1 VIVVRKIFL
10 FLFSVVFVAGCGG
23 SSSTPPAKTS
33 NNSKSS
39 AKKYAYRDQDGNPAD
54 QDSIEDLIYS
64 ELSKRQQAL
73 LKRYTLPTGTH
84 SLGGMKFDIPVTMN
98 DRVREWIDYFVNGA
112 GRKHFERYLSR
123 STRVVPIQLRILKE
137 NRMPKDL
144 IFLSMI
150 ESGFN
155 THAYSSAAAVG
166 LWQFIRSTG
175 RLYGL
180 DNDYW
185 VDERRH
191 PEKATQAAAHHLRDL
206 YEEFGD
212 WYLAFAAYN
221 AGAGKVRRAI
231 EMTGSRDFWT
241 LASSSYLRQ
250 ETKDYVPKILAAAI
264 IGKSPEKYGF
274 SDVEYQDPIPTE
286 LVTIPASTDLDVIA
300 ECAGVD
306 ADLIR
311 LINPELL
318 RNVTPPTHYALSI
331 PRGTKANFER
341 RYAHLDENQR
351 LRNVRYVAQKGDT
364 LRSIAEDHGVTL
376 SSLMNANPALDGRR
390 NVSAGTKVIVPR
402 AYDSPPPVPVDK
414 VYASTSTGKGKR
426 LVDLIAEKDENETP
440 KSKKEKKVSKKSDDN
455 DGEMKVVWKDSE
467 KKDAPAEKVA
477 PAELRKDSED
487 TAPKPIADN
496 DAKPSA
502 GSTDGDG
509 AGAQPAN
516 NVDDRI
522 GKALAQVDAENP
534 EGETDGGGVRVKP
547 SGEDTDAESPKTT
560 AKTRRN
566 DLPPPVKVGYTVK
579 RGETL
584 ASVANKYGVTVQDVK
599 DWNHIKGNRGLLA
612 NQKLVLYT
620 DATPKGSDKSTKV
633 AAKENL
639 TTKGKVAGAKAKVI
653 AYKVRKGDTIHKIA
667 KMYEVTASEILA
679 FNGLSRKAPLK
690 PGLVLRIPAKTVSRG

>member
-1 VIVVRKIFL
+1 V
-10 FLFSVVFVAGCGG
+10 SVAFFAGCGG
-23 SSSTPPAKTS
+23 SSSTPAAKTS
-33 NNSKSS
+33 NSKSNP
-39 AKKYAYRDQDGNPAD
+39 KKYVYHDQEGNPAD

-73 LKRYTLPTGTH
+73 LKRYTLPSGTH

-112 GRKHFERYLSR
+112 GRKHFARYLSR
-123 STRVVPIQLRILKE
+123 STRVVPIQLRILKD
-137 NRMPKDL
+137 NKMPKDL

-180 DNDYW
+180 DSDYW

-191 PEKATQAAAHHLRDL
+191 PEKATLAAARHLRDL

-286 LVTIPASTDLDVIA
+286 MVNIPSSTDLDVIA

-306 ADLIR
+306 ADLVR

-318 RNVTPPTHYALSI
+318 RNVTPPARYPLNL
-331 PRGTKANFER
+331 PRGTRVTFER
-341 RYAHLDENQR
+341 KYARLDENQR
-351 LRNVRYVAQKGDT
+351 LRNVRYVARRGDT
-364 LRSIAEDHGVTL
+364 LRSIAQDHGVTV
-376 SSLMNANPALDGRR
+376 SSLMNANPSLDGRR
-390 NVSAGTKVIVPR
+390 NVSEGTKIIVPR
-402 AYDSPPPVPVDK
+402 AYDSPPPVPVDA
-414 VYASTSTGKGKR
+414 VYASSSGRGKR
-426 LVDLIAEKDENETP
+426 LVDLIAEKDDTDI
-440 KSKKEKKVSKKSDDN
+440 KVKKDKKVKKKPADEETG
-455 DGEMKVVWKDSE
+455 DGEMKVVWKDQDKREAAPE
-467 KKDAPAEKVA
+467 KLAPAEMK
-477 PAELRKDSED
+477 KDLDKTDDDSPPKTLANNN
-487 TAPKPIADN
+487 TAP
-496 DAKPSA
+496 DAEKAVENPLTGQTDQPS
-502 GSTDGDG
+502 
-509 AGAQPAN
+509 

-534 EGETDGGGVRVKP
+534 EGATDGGGVRVKP
-547 SGEDTDAESPKTT
+547 SGEDVEAEGNKPA
-560 AKTRRN
+560 AKTRRSEAA
-566 DLPPPVKVGYTVK
+566 PAKVAYKVK
-579 RGETL
+579 RGDTL
-584 ASVANKYGVTVQDVK
+584 ASVAEKYGVSTQDIK
-599 DWNHIKGNRGLLA
+599 DWNHLKKGTLLA
-612 NQKLVLYT
+612 NQKLVIYS
-620 DATPKGSDKSTKV
+620 DEAPKGSTKV
-633 AAKENL
+633 AAKE
-639 TTKGKVAGAKAKVI
+639 TTASKGKIRDAISKAKVI

-667 KMYEVTASEILA
+667 KMYEVTASQILA
-679 FNGLSRKAPLK
+679 FNGLSKKAPLK